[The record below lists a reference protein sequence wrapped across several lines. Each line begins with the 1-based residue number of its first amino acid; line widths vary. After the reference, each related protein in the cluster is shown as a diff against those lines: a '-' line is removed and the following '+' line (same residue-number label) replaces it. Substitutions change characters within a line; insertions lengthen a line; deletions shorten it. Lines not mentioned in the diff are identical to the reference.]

1 MGEDR
6 PMQVCPG
13 APVELSCNGDMADQ
27 SPVLY
32 AHHRTSHRGAIADIN
47 ADSAERF
54 RRIWKLGNVRYVKES
69 TYLGRDAVSD
79 GWRADGMLNGI
90 GLERYS
96 ANRDCFFDR
105 HTASITEGKTTNQ
118 AQRLACS
125 INWARCAL
133 SKTSGVIWMS
143 MCQQDRRWR
152 NGRQSAKP
160 IRAAINHDSSI
171 ILLDKQRTVA
181 SMPTRINLELAPRTE
196 KR

>member
-1 MGEDR
+1 MHYRIQHTRISTYDWRTTMGEDR

-79 GWRADGMLNGI
+79 GWRANGMLNGI

-105 HTASITEGKTTNQ
+105 GRSRRGK
-118 AQRLACS
+118 
-125 INWARCAL
+125 
-133 SKTSGVIWMS
+133 
-143 MCQQDRRWR
+143 RRTKR
-152 NGRQSAKP
+152 SV
-160 IRAAINHDSSI
+160 S
-171 ILLDKQRTVA
+171 LVA
-181 SMPTRINLELAPRTE
+181 
-196 KR
+196 